1 MNTME
6 KCKVMVAVL
15 IYSHSMILCW
25 SHAKSAPKLLVIS
38 FDGFRWDY
46 LDKTDTPNF
55 DRIANNGVRAK
66 WVKDSFLTV
75 TFPNHYT
82 IATGLHVESHGIVG
96 NVFYDPVFD
105 EIFNMSSPRS
115 LNDSRFWGGEPVWI
129 TNELQGGTSG
139 VYYWPGCGA
148 NIKGI
153 RPTHCVNIVDIT
165 NSSLNMWKHRTDTV
179 IGWLDDL
186 ENDVNLAMLYFGE
199 PDVSGHR
206 YGPNAP
212 EIVQKIQLCDAITG
226 YILSQLDKYGIDE
239 INIII
244 TSDHGMSEMN
254 RKKFI
259 TLDDHVD
266 MKKIKHIMNDIASAS
281 IWPDSKK
288 NITEELF
295 KNLSAID
302 PVHYKVWLKK
312 DIPPEYHY
320 SNNRRISSIFM
331 QANEGW
337 GIRENWNDPR
347 YKMGRHGYN
356 NSLMNMHVFFLA
368 TGPSFKEGFLSEPF
382 ELIDI
387 YSLMCY
393 ILEIKP
399 APNNGSFDA
408 VRQLLRDERPMNY
421 EDYNSKMFRVNISIW
436 EGICIGVICNAT
448 MLIYLLKRMKKGYL
462 KLPVMPNSNRIH
474 VDKKITERT
483 LWANRV

>member
-179 IGWLDDL
+179 IGWLSDL

-212 EIVQKIQLCDAITG
+212 EIVQKIQLCDAIT
-226 YILSQLDKYGIDE
+226 D
-239 INIII
+239 
-244 TSDHGMSEMN
+244 
-254 RKKFI
+254 
-259 TLDDHVD
+259 
-266 MKKIKHIMNDIASAS
+266 
-281 IWPDSKK
+281 
-288 NITEELF
+288 ITEELF

-483 LWANRV
+483 LWDNRI

>member
-212 EIVQKIQLCDAITG
+212 EIVQKIQLCDAIT
-226 YILSQLDKYGIDE
+226 D
-239 INIII
+239 
-244 TSDHGMSEMN
+244 
-254 RKKFI
+254 
-259 TLDDHVD
+259 
-266 MKKIKHIMNDIASAS
+266 
-281 IWPDSKK
+281 
-288 NITEELF
+288 ITEELF